1 MYSRLRGAEVLR
13 RYPNSRGT
21 VPDARAYDL
30 IDVDV
35 QRVAPD
41 ATVVRVC
48 GEIDM
53 LTAPILQAELDGD
66 SAGGVG
72 CMAR

>member
-35 QRVAPD
+35 PRVAPD

-53 LTAPILQAELDGD
+53 LTAPILRAELDGD